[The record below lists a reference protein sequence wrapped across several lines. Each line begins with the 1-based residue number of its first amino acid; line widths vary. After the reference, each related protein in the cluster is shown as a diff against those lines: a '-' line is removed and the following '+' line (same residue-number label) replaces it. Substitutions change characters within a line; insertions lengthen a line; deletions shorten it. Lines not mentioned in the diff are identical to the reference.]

1 MRCVRWVVTC
11 EHIESLLHALREC
24 NYWAKQVWLSFS
36 ISDNSLFFQNN
47 LGDWMISNISSNKLG
62 HSWRLSFGL
71 FFMACLWV
79 ETKVI

>member
-1 MRCVRWVVTC
+1 MLC
-11 EHIESLLHALREC
+11 EIVITGQNKCGYLLVSL
-24 NYWAKQVWLSFS
+24 
-36 ISDNSLFFQNN
+36 ITLFFQNN